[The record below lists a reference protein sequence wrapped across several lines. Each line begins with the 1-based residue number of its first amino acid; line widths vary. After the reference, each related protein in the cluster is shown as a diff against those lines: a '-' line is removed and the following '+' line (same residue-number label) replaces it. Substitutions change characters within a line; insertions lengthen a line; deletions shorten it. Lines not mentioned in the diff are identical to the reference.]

1 MMTLEEVTR
10 LVSNAFPEM
19 YVFADKNDEIVI
31 CTGEEVKY

>member
-10 LVSNAFPEM
+10 LVSNAFPNM
-19 YVFADKNDEIVI
+19 YAFVDKNDEIII